1 MSDKDKDKK
10 KKVKIP
16 TIVRGD
22 DSDFGEGSPILLEL
36 DTEADL
42 TGYTASLE
50 FQSLIKEFDTE
61 EVSSKLLSVSYT
73 AEETMTFLLGKN
85 LATIKITDT
94 SGNQKVLSKFAMQTI
109 VMSPLCKLDYSEESG
124 TTIFK
129 VPCKI

>member
-1 MSDKDKDKK
+1 MSDKDKK

-16 TIVRGD
+16 TIIRGD

-50 FQSLIKEFDTE
+50 FQSLVKEFDAE
-61 EVSSKLLSVSYT
+61 AVESKLLSLSYT

-85 LATIKITDT
+85 LATIKITDPL
-94 SGNQKVLSKFAMQTI
+94 GNQKVLSKFTMQT
-109 VMSPLCKLDYSEESG
+109 VVKTPLDKLDYDDESG
-124 TTIFK
+124 ATIFK